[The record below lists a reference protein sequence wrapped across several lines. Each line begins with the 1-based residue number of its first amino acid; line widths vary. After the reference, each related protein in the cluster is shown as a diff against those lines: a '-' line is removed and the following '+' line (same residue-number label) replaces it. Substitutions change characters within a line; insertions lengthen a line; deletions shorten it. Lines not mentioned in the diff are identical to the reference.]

1 MYYCNSLEIS
11 DTSLPYKS
19 VNGNVK
25 LLSACSRR
33 AFDAR
38 VVNYH
43 YTSGGYVELPKEL
56 RSKVVHDGVP
66 ALLDSEGQ
74 EVLLYFMNRE
84 K

>member
-11 DTSLPYKS
+11 DTLVPYKS

-38 VVNYH
+38 VINYQCA
-43 YTSGGYVELPKEL
+43 SGGCVELPKEL

-66 ALLDSEGQ
+66 ALLDSEGP
-74 EVLLYFMNRE
+74 EVLLYFTSRE